1 MTLLFSDV
9 EGSTRLLDA
18 LGDEYGAVLHE
29 HRRLL
34 REAWGAHGGVEVDT
48 AGDSFFVAFDQ
59 AQAAVAAAVA
69 AQRALA
75 THPWPAGQA
84 VRVRI
89 GIHTGVP
96 QIQDGGY
103 WGADVHY
110 AARLGAA
117 AHGGQVLV
125 SATAAPLLEGWTLE
139 PLGEHGLKDFA
150 AAREL
155 FHVVIDGVRAERFP
169 PPRTVERPRGNLPL
183 PAAELVGRQRE
194 LDDLVE
200 RCTDGERLVTVL
212 GPGGS
217 GKTRLAIE
225 LGHRV
230 ADRFESVWFVA
241 LEEVA
246 EAEEVIGAIVR
257 TLRLPGTPDLER
269 LVDHLAGRRVL
280 LLVDNAEHVIGA
292 APQLG
297 RLATAGE
304 GTRIVVTS
312 QTPLRVGLE
321 RLLRL
326 EPLAVPTGTE
336 QDIAQL
342 AAVPAVALLRERAA
356 QAGTPLE
363 LTDANAADVARL
375 CNQLEGMPLAIE
387 LAASRLNVL
396 DPSAL
401 SRRLEAGLDALGT
414 GARDLPAR
422 QRGLRAVLEWTSSL
436 LTGDE
441 RRLLGQLSA
450 FAADFG
456 PELVE
461 AAFGDS
467 LDELATLIDVGL
479 VRPSQAGRLQLRP
492 PVRRYAAELLDAED
506 AAHRAIALALT
517 ERAEPF
523 EARWMLVA
531 GEGRVALNADDAN
544 LVAALDWARDH
555 DPVLHARIAAATAW
569 WMNYSNRAAFIR
581 THLELALARSDD
593 SRLRARCL
601 QGLGALGL
609 ETADPDYSLRAAD
622 AWHALG
628 DTTGEVMSLV
638 YAANLLGHR
647 GDGAAQMALVER
659 ADQVTAGLD
668 DPQLRWM
675 IDAVRADALTITG
688 RHAEAAAVLQPLLDQ
703 AEPGSWAQFWATTK
717 RADLALA
724 AGDNAQALAL
734 YGIAMRVLLP
744 FDSLIGQLIQA
755 DTVAAALAGLGRID
769 EAATVVGICEHVHA
783 ELAWAPAGTMLTA
796 LKEAREALDEE
807 RLTAGRSHAVELGI
821 RGGLDWVRDV
831 ALGSRTAGV
840 PE

>member
-1 MTLLFSDV
+1 
-9 EGSTRLLDA
+9 
-18 LGDEYGAVLHE
+18 
-29 HRRLL
+29 
-34 REAWGAHGGVEVDT
+34 
-48 AGDSFFVAFDQ
+48 
-59 AQAAVAAAVA
+59 
-69 AQRALA
+69 
-75 THPWPAGQA
+75 
-84 VRVRI
+84 
-89 GIHTGVP
+89 
-96 QIQDGGY
+96 
-103 WGADVHY
+103 
-110 AARLGAA
+110 
-117 AHGGQVLV
+117 
-125 SATAAPLLEGWTLE
+125 
-139 PLGEHGLKDFA
+139 
-150 AAREL
+150 
-155 FHVVIDGVRAERFP
+155 
-169 PPRTVERPRGNLPL
+169 
-183 PAAELVGRQRE
+183 
-194 LDDLVE
+194 
-200 RCTDGERLVTVL
+200 
-212 GPGGS
+212 
-217 GKTRLAIE
+217 
-225 LGHRV
+225 
-230 ADRFESVWFVA
+230 
-241 LEEVA
+241 
-246 EAEEVIGAIVR
+246 VR

-414 GARDLPAR
+414 GARDLPPR

-436 LTGDE
+436 LTADE

-593 SRLRARCL
+593 PRLRARCL

-668 DPQLRWM
+668 DPLLRWM

-724 AGDNAQALAL
+724 AGDNVQALAL

-755 DTVAAALAGLGRID
+755 DTVAAALAGLGRLD